1 MPNRDHMK
9 EVYAEIGQKLKNARL
24 KRGLSLE
31 KISNKTRISVQNL
44 DIIENGKCHLIS
56 GEFYRRSFIRLYAK
70 ALRINEKKLLLVLN
84 NSLKNKSEV
93 DYKKKELI
101 QEKNKITNE
110 KIPATA
116 LVFIASIGLV
126 IIFLFNFFNNST
138 ELGDTL
144 VNVEPKKDLQVLKI
158 DEYIESMAI
167 SKEANIKKTNLSI
180 DELKNYKIYEDNL
193 FFKQIIAKEDVWV
206 EIKDLDKNILVST
219 ILMKDESFNI
229 PRGKENITISTSNA
243 GALFLK
249 NENNNNITE
258 LGSFGTTLD
267 SVDLNSLISEH

>member
-258 LGSFGTTLD
+258 LGFFGTTLD

>member
-1 MPNRDHMK
+1 MK

-258 LGSFGTTLD
+258 LGFFGTTLD